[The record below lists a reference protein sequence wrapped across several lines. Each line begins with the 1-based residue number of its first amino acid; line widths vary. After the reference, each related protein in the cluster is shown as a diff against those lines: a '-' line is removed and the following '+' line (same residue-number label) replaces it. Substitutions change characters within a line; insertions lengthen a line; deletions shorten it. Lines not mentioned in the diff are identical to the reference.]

1 MWYVPMKCET
11 KESGKWERYTHT
23 HTIAYGENKLSAT
36 SIERLGILLRVV
48 SLGLISVLVERR
60 TRKIYVIFCASF
72 PMRFVRKMLI
82 RKWRIVRDRGTYYAH
97 ATNIIHE
104 NESLRMISIHTKER
118 KLFFAAAAAHRFVHA
133 QYQHIRNRI
142 DQQTCVNRS
151 SLDAIEIQY
160 LLLLLLRI
168 FTI

>member
-1 MWYVPMKCET
+1 MFQWNAKRRRAV
-11 KESGKWERYTHT
+11 SGSGTHT

-118 KLFFAAAAAHRFVHA
+118 KLFL
-133 QYQHIRNRI
+133 
-142 DQQTCVNRS
+142 QQLPPTALCTLNTS
-151 SLDAIEIQY
+151 
-160 LLLLLLRI
+160 
-168 FTI
+168 T